1 MAKRKSSKPL
11 ETHIKEL
18 EAAVRELHE
27 CAACGKPIAAD
38 ATTCPHCGTPVGEA
52 AELHEKA
59 TESLNDLEKQLA
71 DPGPEASLPQPP
83 APEPVSHGGLESAA
97 EVVAAVEVAESAP
110 ASVVQVAD
118 IAPEPAPAAE
128 PEPGESEGLEGFIE
142 DIEAEVGPGWGEPAT
157 EPPRGATARKA
168 AVRAIPRAA
177 PASRSSRWVAPVSA
191 GFVMYVLSLF
201 LLAVLGR
208 LLVVSF
214 MVVGTVLV
222 VAGIRARPVA
232 RGGPGRGPMPSATE
246 YVCPLCGT
254 EIPARAAQCP
264 TCGAVFEE

>member
-110 ASVVQVAD
+110 AGVVQVAD

-128 PEPGESEGLEGFIE
+128 QSLESRRGSRGSSKTSRQRWAP
-142 DIEAEVGPGWGEPAT
+142 DGGNRRRSR
-157 EPPRGATARKA
+157 RGAPRLERPRSARSRGPPPPPG
-168 AVRAIPRAA
+168 RAGGSPPSPRA
-177 PASRSSRWVAPVSA
+177 S
-191 GFVMYVLSLF
+191 
-201 LLAVLGR
+201 
-208 LLVVSF
+208 
-214 MVVGTVLV
+214 
-222 VAGIRARPVA
+222 
-232 RGGPGRGPMPSATE
+232 
-246 YVCPLCGT
+246 
-254 EIPARAAQCP
+254 
-264 TCGAVFEE
+264 

>member
-18 EAAVRELHE
+18 EAAVAELHE

-38 ATTCPHCGTPVGEA
+38 ATTCPHCGTPVREA

-71 DPGPEASLPQPP
+71 EPELGGSPPNPP
-83 APEPVSHGGLESAA
+83 APDPTSQGGLESAA
-97 EVVAAVEVAESAP
+97 DVVAAVEVAESAP
-110 ASVVQVAD
+110 ARVVQVAEVT
-118 IAPEPAPAAE
+118 PEPAPVPE
-128 PEPGESEGLEGFIE
+128 PETGDSEGLEGFIE
-142 DIEAEVGPGWGEPAT
+142 DIEAEVGPGWEESAT
-157 EPPRGATARKA
+157 EPPRAATAPKA
-168 AVRAIPRAA
+168 AVRAVPRAV

-191 GFVMYVLSLF
+191 GFVMYALSLF
-201 LLAVLGR
+201 LLDVLGR

-232 RGGPGRGPMPSATE
+232 RAGPGRGPMPSATE

-254 EIPARAAQCP
+254 EIPARATQCP